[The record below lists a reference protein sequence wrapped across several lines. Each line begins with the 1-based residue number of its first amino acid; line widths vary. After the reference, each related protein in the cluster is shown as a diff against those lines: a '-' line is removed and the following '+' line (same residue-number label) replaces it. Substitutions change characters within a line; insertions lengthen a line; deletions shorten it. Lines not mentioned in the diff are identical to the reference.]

1 MHGATCTESGS
12 VDQHGKPL
20 WPAVEVWR
28 YACACVAGYEGEECE
43 HDTGEPPPPPID
55 APCTQ
60 CLRHGDPIHAKKG
73 LTLAAAAAV
82 PTIPEPHASSQAQQT
97 HHPIIYI
104 SSSATDD
111 GPVDLCGGR
120 SSAPRRVRVRA
131 VPAPRRHLRAAPAGW
146 LPLRV
151 CDGLHGRALRNR
163 HRRGDMPVAQE
174 QAGAAAAAAAPPL
187 LLRAATSRLTQP
199 W

>member
-1 MHGATCTESGS
+1 
-12 VDQHGKPL
+12 
-20 WPAVEVWR
+20 VEVWR

-43 HDTGEPPPPPID
+43 HDTGEQPPPID

-60 CLRHGDPIHAKKG
+60 CLRHGGPIHAQKG

-97 HHPIIYI
+97 QHPIIYI

-120 SSAPRRVRVRA
+120 TSVPR
-131 VPAPRRHLRAAPAGW
+131 
-146 LPLRV
+146 
-151 CDGLHGRALRNR
+151 
-163 HRRGDMPVAQE
+163 
-174 QAGAAAAAAAPPL
+174 
-187 LLRAATSRLTQP
+187 
-199 W
+199 